1 MTDDG
6 RFVLVGI
13 GDYQDASWP
22 KLSHVPASV
31 ERLYRLFRGLGY
43 GHELPDLAAGG
54 DVATIT
60 QRLRAWHSGG
70 SRLVLYWTGHGC
82 VDAGEHFL
90 IAADSPGTRLD
101 GLSAITAKALA
112 RFLANREFHEVL
124 ILLDCCAGGTAA
136 SRVAAEICEVLDRTS
151 AAGPERRFAVIA
163 SARGYDSAEDGLFA
177 ETLEHVVRHGPEDR
191 RWTEHDETIRSDELA
206 DAIGRA
212 LSDHDAATA
221 FRALGAPVPALRNP
235 LHPSA
240 TVPDEDVETKRLR
253 RLRSADVDQHL
264 VLSARGIE
272 VGETGWYF
280 CGREQLLRRVI
291 AYLEHA
297 EHGLFAIT
305 GSPGT
310 GKSALLGRIATL
322 SVPALRAAAEEEG
335 ALHDTPSSA
344 LPPLGSV
351 DLALSCRNKT
361 LDDCLRAVADALNL
375 PTHGDGWL
383 SAAQVVRQVGEL
395 GRRVTVVLD
404 GLDEAKPAEAV
415 PIAADLLRPLADLP
429 GVRVLVG
436 TRPHR
441 ADGKAVTAG
450 AGPLLQALAPDETA
464 VLDDEPET
472 RADLA
477 AYARRRLLGAEHS
490 PLRGREELAGAWA
503 QRITDASG
511 GIFLYA
517 RVATRALLR
526 VLARSGPDERPDL
539 HRLLAGNLTA
549 VLDEEFERSPDPER
563 LRDLLRPL
571 AWAEGAGLPR
581 RDLWPRVAEAL
592 SGRGAR
598 YGDEDI
604 AWVLEHAGFHV
615 VESGESGQT
624 VYRLYH
630 QALIDHVRRTS
641 PWDAHARITRALL
654 ATLPGRGPTVWE
666 SAHPYLRR
674 HLPAHALAARRL
686 PEVMRDPGFLV
697 CADPTRMAAAVRVL
711 PERFTLPV
719 ARLYLR
725 AAHRLPSLS
734 PRGRL
739 RVLLMTAMFEEPT
752 LVGWL
757 RGHTTVQA
765 TLEGASTA
773 PDDFSVVLHG
783 HAGPVLALQ
792 ALTTGD
798 GRSVVAS
805 AGGDGTVRLWEPDTG
820 ETRMVLTGPR
830 ATVTA
835 LTGLT
840 GSDGRPLL
848 VAAAGRDLYVW
859 DVDSGSGAPLVL
871 SGHADTVLCLA
882 AFDGGPSPV
891 LVSAGEDRSVRLWRT
906 DDWSSTVL
914 TGHVGR
920 VTAVAAVPLADGR
933 RFLLSAGADCSV
945 RRWDLDGP
953 QGPEAAGVLRGH
965 TGTVYALASLGT
977 SEEGTFAASG
987 GDDGTVRLWDV
998 ERLAPRRVLP
1008 GKVRGVRALSPF
1020 TGRDGRT
1027 LLAVAGGGS
1036 RIAVLDPYTGSVRRV
1051 LTNRMAALPEE
1062 PGPRGVSGTQVVP
1075 VDWEGLSS
1083 SGRRDSTYTGGSYT
1097 VTPVRP
1103 GRDTD
1108 LFASAGWDGAVRL
1121 WTSDSGGSPT
1131 QPDYDSRRAR
1141 RVAAFAQQPDD
1152 LPWGLAVAGAAGGAW
1167 LTDTRGRERAGLWS
1181 PRQLVD
1187 HVAPLVLPDG
1197 RPVVVV
1203 VEHKRRRLHLVDAGT
1218 REEITSGDT
1227 VEALHRLDGPVTS
1240 LRTATAPGWMTAL
1253 VVNYDNSAPQA
1264 LLWLPGDRTH
1274 VLDGLRKGSAGS
1286 AMTAVPCVR
1295 PQAKALLAAM
1305 TDYGLILLHGSSAN
1319 WADRVGKTTRPPVP
1333 GLPPV
1338 AVCTPSGHWQ
1348 LAVPVQ
1354 DPDDFRTVLEI
1365 WDLQR
1370 NDGKDAVRELSH
1382 DGTPF
1387 THLTR
1392 LARAD
1397 QDLVVA
1403 TCSDHTLR
1411 VWNPT
1416 RPAREPITIPLPGA
1430 AGDLTTSAPDRVHV
1444 LVREHWFVL
1453 RLTGLGAVLTG

>member
-13 GDYQDASWP
+13 GDYQDTSWP
-22 KLSHVPASV
+22 RLSHVPSSV

-54 DVATIT
+54 DFATIT
-60 QRLRAWHSGG
+60 QRLRAWDAGG

-82 VDAGEHFL
+82 VDAGEYFL
-90 IAADSPGTRLD
+90 VAADSPGARLD
-101 GLSAITAKALA
+101 ELTAITARALA
-112 RFLANREFHEVL
+112 RFLAHREFHEVL

-136 SRVAAEICEVLDRTS
+136 SRVAAEICEVLDRTT

-163 SARGYDSAEDGLFA
+163 SARGYDTAEDGLFA

-206 DAIGRA
+206 DAITGV
-212 LSDHDAATA
+212 LSVHDAATT
-221 FRALGAPVPALRNP
+221 FRALGAPVPVLRNP

-240 TVPDEDVETKRLR
+240 IVPDEDVETKRLR

-291 AYLEHA
+291 AYLEDA
-297 EHGLFAIT
+297 ERGLFAIT

-335 ALHDTPSSA
+335 VLHDTPTSA

-361 LDDCLRAVADALNL
+361 LDDCLRAVADALDL
-375 PTHGDGWL
+375 PGHGNGWL
-383 SAAQVVRQVGEL
+383 SAVHVVRQVGEL

-436 TRPHR
+436 TRPYR
-441 ADGKAVTAG
+441 AGGKAVTAG
-450 AGPLLQALAPDETA
+450 AGPLLQALAPDETV

-490 PLRGREELAGAWA
+490 PLRGREELAAAWA
-503 QRITDASG
+503 QRIADASG

-517 RVATRALLR
+517 RVATGALLR
-526 VLARSGPDERPDL
+526 VLARSGPDESPDL
-539 HRLLAGNLTA
+539 NRLLAGNLTA

-571 AWAEGAGLPR
+571 AWAEGAGMPR
-581 RDLWPRVAEAL
+581 RDLWPKVAEAL
-592 SGRGAR
+592 SDRGAR
-598 YGDEDI
+598 YGDGDI

-624 VYRLYH
+624 VYRLHH

-654 ATLPGRGPTVWE
+654 ATLPGRGPAVWE

-697 CADPTRMAAAVRVL
+697 CADPTRLAAAVRVL

-725 AAHRLPSLS
+725 AAHRLHPLS

-739 RVLLMTAMFEEPT
+739 RVLLMTAMFEEPA
-752 LVGWL
+752 LIGWL
-757 RGHTTVQA
+757 RGHTPVHA
-765 TLEGASTA
+765 MLEGASTT

-783 HAGPVLALQ
+783 HAGPVLAVQTLPT
-792 ALTTGD
+792 AD
-798 GRSVVAS
+798 GRAVVAS

-830 ATVTA
+830 ETVTA

-840 GSDGRPLL
+840 GSDGRSLL

-859 DVDSGSGAPLVL
+859 DVDGGGTPFVL
-871 SGHADTVLCLA
+871 SGHADTVLCLT
-882 AFDGGPSPV
+882 AFDGGPGTV

-933 RFLLSAGADCSV
+933 RYLLSAGADCSV
-945 RRWDLDGP
+945 RRWDLGGQ

-977 SEEGTFAASG
+977 SDEGTFAASG

-998 ERLAPRRVLP
+998 QRLALRHVLP

-1020 TGRDGRT
+1020 TAPDGRT

-1036 RIAVLDPYTGSVRRV
+1036 RITVLDPHNGSVRRL
-1051 LTNRMAALPEE
+1051 LTNRMSALPEE
-1062 PGPRGVSGTQVVP
+1062 PGPRGSAGTQVVP
-1075 VDWEGLSS
+1075 VDLEGQLSG
-1083 SGRRDSTYTGGSYT
+1083 GRRDSPYVGGSYT

-1103 GRDTD
+1103 GRGPD

-1121 WTSDSGGSPT
+1121 WISDSGGSPT

-1141 RVAAFAQQPDD
+1141 RVAAFARQPDG
-1152 LPWGLAVAGAAGGAW
+1152 LPWGLAVAGATGGAW
-1167 LTDTRGRERAGLWS
+1167 LADTRGRERAGLW
-1181 PRQLVD
+1181 PPHRLVD
-1187 HVAPLVLPDG
+1187 HVAALVLPDG

-1203 VEHKRRRLHLVDAGT
+1203 VEHERRRLHLVDAGT

-1227 VEALHRLDGPVTS
+1227 VEALRRLDGHVAS

-1253 VVNYDNSAPQA
+1253 VVNYVKAGPKA

-1274 VLDGLRKGSAGS
+1274 LLDALGKGP

-1305 TDYGLILLHGSSAN
+1305 TDDGLILLHGSSAD
-1319 WADRVGKTTRPPVP
+1319 WADGVGKTSRPPVP
-1333 GLPPV
+1333 GLPPA
-1338 AVCTPSGHWQ
+1338 AVSTPSGHWQ

-1354 DPDDFRTVLEI
+1354 DPDDFRSALEI
-1365 WDLQR
+1365 WDLQG
-1370 NDGKDAVRELSH
+1370 DGGKNAVHELNH
-1382 DGTPF
+1382 DGTPL

-1416 RPAREPITIPLPGA
+1416 RPDREPITVPLPGSSD
-1430 AGDLTTSAPDRVHV
+1430 DLTTSAPDRVHV